1 MALEQRPDIETLA
14 FAIAHSPIIVARAWL
29 RKRAQK
35 CAQKCIQE
43 CAEQPSRA
51 WFFDDFPAGFEDADL
66 AILRWIAEEGRHVG
80 RRLMRL

>member
-14 FAIAHSPIIVARAWL
+14 FAIAHSPIVVACAWL

-35 CAQKCIQE
+35 CAQG

-51 WFFDDFPAGFEDADL
+51 RFFDDFPAGFEDADL
-66 AILRWIAEEGRHVG
+66 TILRWIAEEGRRVG
-80 RRLMRL
+80 RALVRI